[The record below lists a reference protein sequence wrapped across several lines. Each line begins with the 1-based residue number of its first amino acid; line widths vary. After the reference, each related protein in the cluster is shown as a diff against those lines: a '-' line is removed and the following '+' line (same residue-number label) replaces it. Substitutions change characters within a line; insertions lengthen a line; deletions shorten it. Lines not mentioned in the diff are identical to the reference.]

1 MNYVTDWDN
10 VPIMFEIEY
19 ATKLLGMKKRSI
31 QRMAKENKIPAFK
44 ANGKWRFYKEDIK
57 EWMKTTKK

>member
-1 MNYVTDWDN
+1 
-10 VPIMFEIEY
+10 
-19 ATKLLGMKKRSI
+19 MKKRSI

-57 EWMKTTKK
+57 EWMKTAKK